1 MRAPPPS
8 WDDTTPAGAG
18 AAGPLAGAVADKL
31 RRLSAR
37 GAAQA
42 DEAWRWIQALHEED
56 PECAQAVAERLDL
69 LMARLSAG
77 GLGRWVLA
85 GLRRHERA
93 PAAQRLFPAAR
104 SLCARGTG
112 EAAARELEA
121 LQAPLSYLL
130 TGLSRRAMT
139 VEPQRRQSLFGP
151 PSRPILTATH
161 LLAPDSYTVLDGADR
176 WALCRAAVAHA
187 AAHRLYSR
195 AAQPTGALKPLA
207 LAVVSAIEDARV
219 ERLLCA
225 AFPARAA
232 GSALRAAGA
241 RSRRPE
247 LRRAGAAAGPR
258 ADGSGSGR

>member
-31 RRLSAR
+31 RRLSASR

-104 SLCARGTG
+104 SLCARGTAWRG
-112 EAAARELEA
+112 RRARAGSLAGAAVVSADRPVAARDDGGA
-121 LQAPLSYLL
+121 TAPPVAVRS
-130 TGLSRRAMT
+130 
-139 VEPQRRQSLFGP
+139 

-161 LLAPDSYTVLDGADR
+161 LLAPDSYGAGR
-176 WALCRAAVAHA
+176 RRPLGAVPRRRGARGRAACTRAPRNRRA
-187 AAHRLYSR
+187 RSSR
-195 AAQPTGALKPLA
+195 WRWPWCRRSRTRAS
-207 LAVVSAIEDARV
+207 SAC
-219 ERLLCA
+219 CA
-225 AFPARAA
+225 PPFPARAA
-232 GSALRAAGA
+232 GSAPSCRRR

-247 LRRAGAAAGPR
+247 LRRAGAAGPR

>member
-1 MRAPPPS
+1 MR
-8 WDDTTPAGAG
+8 
-18 AAGPLAGAVADKL
+18 
-31 RRLSAR
+31 
-37 GAAQA
+37 
-42 DEAWRWIQALHEED
+42 ED

-85 GLRRHERA
+85 GLRRHGA
-93 PAAQRLFPAAR
+93 PAAQRLASCAIPMRAR
-104 SLCARGTG
+104 HCMARPP
-112 EAAARELEA
+112 RELEA

-195 AAQPTGALKPLA
+195 APRNRRARSSRWRWPWCRRSRTRAS
-207 LAVVSAIEDARV
+207 SAC
-219 ERLLCA
+219 CA
-225 AFPARAA
+225 PPFPARAA

-241 RSRRPE
+241 DPADLSYAARRGGWT
-247 LRRAGAAAGPR
+247 AC
-258 ADGSGSGR
+258 